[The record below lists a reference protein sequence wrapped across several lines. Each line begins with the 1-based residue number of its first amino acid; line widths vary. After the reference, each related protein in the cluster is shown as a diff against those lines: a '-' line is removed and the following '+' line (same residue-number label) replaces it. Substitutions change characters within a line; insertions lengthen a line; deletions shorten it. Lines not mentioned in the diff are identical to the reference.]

1 MGWVAREKY
10 LLQQQGKQQQ
20 SDLWERE
27 RERPMVAGLR
37 WLRGVQI
44 LIPALAD
51 LWLQGCGGC
60 EEYRDLY
67 LHWET
72 TGCRVAVVARS
83 ADTYTCTGR
92 PLVAWVAVVARSTET
107 CTRTGRPMVAG
118 LLWLWRVQRRIP
130 ALTGGPSSLC
140 EFKTAVNIKDLYG
153 NSGKRFKS
161 INTR

>member
-1 MGWVAREKY
+1 
-10 LLQQQGKQQQ
+10 
-20 SDLWERE
+20 
-27 RERPMVAGLR
+27 MVAGLR

-118 LLWLWRVQRRIP
+118 VAVVATSTETYTCTHRRPKLI
-130 ALTGGPSSLC
+130 
-140 EFKTAVNIKDLYG
+140 V
-153 NSGKRFKS
+153 
-161 INTR
+161 